1 MTTYAIAVGVDTDE
15 LRVMETDDNFGA
27 FDTREAAAA
36 RMIEMIDGRMETLRP
51 VEASCSPHN
60 PVGRQLGGY
69 ECAFTEER

>member
-36 RMIEMIDGRMETLRP
+36 RMIEMIDGRMETLRRSKLH
-51 VEASCSPHN
+51 ARRIIRSAAN
-60 PVGRQLGGY
+60 
-69 ECAFTEER
+69 